1 MKKSILA
8 ITASAVI
15 LIASL
20 VILIASLAHALTS
33 NLPHQNR
40 ADIKSTVKVFVPYTG
55 FHTRADASVGAG
67 DPVTAEINSLGLVG
81 IQMEAAGDDAHILW
95 PIPDN
100 LCINCPIKISVLWS
114 TNSTTTTQTATW
126 KILYKRLALGDGLA
140 AAATDLNTTITADS
154 VLGTAYGLNETPQGV
169 ITSGTLSRGDILHLL
184 AELDAVSGLNPAVS
198 GVYFHGIYI
207 EYVREQ
213 L

>member
-1 MKKSILA
+1 MKKTFFAAILVAAASIA
-8 ITASAVI
+8 TS
-15 LIASL
+15 
-20 VILIASLAHALTS
+20 AHALTK
-33 NLPHQNR
+33 NLPHHNR
-40 ADIKSTVKVFVPYTG
+40 ADVKSTVKMFIPYTS

-67 DPVTAEINSLGLVG
+67 DPVTAEINSLGIVG
-81 IQMEAAGDDAHILW
+81 VQMEAAGDDAHTLL
-95 PIPDN
+95 PLPDN
-100 LCINCPIKISVLWS
+100 ICVSCPIKISVLWS

-140 AAATDLNTTITADS
+140 AAATDLDTTITADS

-169 ITSGTLSRGDILHLL
+169 ITAGTLTRGDTLHLL

-198 GVYFHGIYI
+198 GVYFHGIYV

>member
-1 MKKSILA
+1 MKRLALSLAIILA
-8 ITASAVI
+8 ATYAQA
-15 LIASL
+15 
-20 VILIASLAHALTS
+20 
-33 NLPHQNR
+33 LPHNNR
-40 ADIKSTVKVFVPYTG
+40 ADVKNTVKIFIPYTD
-55 FHTRADASVGAG
+55 FHTDSDSSVGAG
-67 DPVTAEINSLGLVG
+67 DPVLTEINSLGVMG
-81 IQMEAAGDDAHILW
+81 IQMEAAGDDAHILL
-95 PIPDN
+95 PLPDN
-100 LCINCPIKISVLWS
+100 ICVNCPIKISVLWS

-154 VLGTAYGLNETPQGV
+154 VLGTAYGLNETAQGV
-169 ITSGTLSRGDILHLL
+169 ITAGTLSRGDVLHLL